1 MSAAANTRDGG
12 MAELS
17 ALDRPVV
24 MVGLMGAGKSSIGRR
39 LARCL
44 GVNFVDSD
52 VEIEDAAGCS
62 INEIFEKYGETYFR
76 DGERRV
82 MQRLLKA
89 APGVLAAGGG
99 AFINNQTRELIRSH
113 AISVWLRAD
122 LDTLCDRTKGRKH
135 RPLLNTGEA
144 RATLQSLIDKRYPVY
159 AKADLTVDTANDG
172 PNVTCL
178 RVLKAL
184 EKYTGAP
191 LAASEPQ

>member
-113 AISVWLRAD
+113 AISVWLRAAI
-122 LDTLCDRTKGRKH
+122 DTLC
-135 RPLLNTGEA
+135 
-144 RATLQSLIDKRYPVY
+144 
-159 AKADLTVDTANDG
+159 
-172 PNVTCL
+172 
-178 RVLKAL
+178 
-184 EKYTGAP
+184 
-191 LAASEPQ
+191 ASPAII